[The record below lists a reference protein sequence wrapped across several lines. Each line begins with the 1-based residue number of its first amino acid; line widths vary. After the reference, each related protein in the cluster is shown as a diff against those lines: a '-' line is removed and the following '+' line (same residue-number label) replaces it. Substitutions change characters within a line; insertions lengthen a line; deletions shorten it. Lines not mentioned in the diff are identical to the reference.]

1 MNVRART
8 LTVALLLSLLGSAAG
23 IVLYSVDENTL
34 PIANRVGDY
43 IIHQNAL
50 ANAGVFLL
58 PHAPSYQ
65 DPDPSLALIQ
75 LDEESYK
82 GDPTIGLPAFPYPRG
97 VYGPLLDKLAQAGA
111 RVAVFDIQFLEPS
124 ADPSQDARLA
134 AAMHKMPT
142 VLDYV
147 FGTTAAG
154 QTGLELP
161 PPDLGPAAVSSGYG
175 STDAPGSYFIGQRQ
189 VITTGA
195 TGTYANQRFTSLAA
209 AAVERFTGKRLG
221 TLPTDADGRLLF
233 LPIQQTTRQSLT
245 GRVGSEESTIPIAQ
259 GVSLA
264 TALTEPIA
272 ELRPLVS
279 GKIVLIG
286 ATAQASSDFAP
297 TAAGRIYG
305 VYMNARY
312 IDQLLTG
319 TFITVAPNWLDI
331 LLIVLL
337 PLLLGLA
344 LAELR
349 PTYGIVVSL
358 VAVVVYVEFAVAIY
372 VYHLYLVD
380 LIHVAGAMLLATLFG
395 GLYRVLKEGAQ
406 RKMVTDMFGMHV
418 SPAVVKEILKNE
430 DPRSSLSLRGTR
442 VRVTVFYSDIRG
454 FTSMSETMT
463 PEEIY
468 AQLNEYFDAMCKL
481 VFKYGG
487 YVDKFIGDCIMAV
500 FSAPFQTPQDAKN
513 AVISAFEQQQM
524 IAKMSQEWIAQG
536 KHAFTVGMGVNTG
549 DVVMGNLGASSR
561 MNYTVIGDNVNVAA
575 RLYNVAKGGEI
586 VISDATYQ
594 EVKDVVEVVEMEPVM
609 VKGKSI
615 PIRIY
620 NIVGLK
626 NPPA

>member
-1 MNVRART
+1 MKTRART
-8 LTVALLLSLLGSAAG
+8 LIVALLLALLGSAAG
-23 IVLYSVDENTL
+23 IAVYSLDENTF
-34 PIANRVGDY
+34 PIANRIGDY

-50 ANAGVFLL
+50 ANSSLFLL
-58 PHAPSYQ
+58 PHVPSYD
-65 DPDPSLALIQ
+65 DPDPNLALIQ
-75 LDEESYK
+75 LDENSYG
-82 GDPTIGLPAFPYPRG
+82 GDPAIGLPPFPFPRG
-97 VYGPLLDKLAQAGA
+97 AYAPLLEKLHAAGA
-111 RVAVFDIQFLEPS
+111 KVAVFDIQFLEPS
-124 ADPSQDARLA
+124 ADPSQDAKLA
-134 AAMHKMPT
+134 AAMRKMPT
-142 VLDYV
+142 VLDFV
-147 FGTTAAG
+147 FGTTSSGQAG
-154 QTGLELP
+154 TELP
-161 PPDLGPAAVSSGYG
+161 PPDLAPAAVAEGYG
-175 STDAPGSYFIGQRQ
+175 STDTPGGYFIGQVQ
-189 VITTGA
+189 VIKTGA
-195 TGTYANQRFTSLAA
+195 GGTDANQRYTSLATT
-209 AAVERFTGKRLG
+209 AVERFTGKPIG
-221 TLPTDADGRLLF
+221 TVPTDSYGRLLF
-233 LPIQQTTRQSLT
+233 LPIQQRTKQAII
-245 GRVGSEESTIPIAQ
+245 GRIGSDESNIPIAQ
-259 GVSLA
+259 SIGFA
-264 TALTEPIA
+264 TALGEPVA
-272 ELRPLVS
+272 DLKPLVN

-286 ATAQASSDFAP
+286 ATAQASGDFAT
-297 TAAGRIYG
+297 TASGRIFG

-312 IDQLLTG
+312 IDQLLTH
-319 TFITVAPNWLDI
+319 TFVTVAPNWLDI

-349 PTYGIVVSL
+349 PTYGILVCL
-358 VAVVVYVEFAVAIY
+358 VAVVAYVEFAVAVY
-372 VYHLYLVD
+372 AYHLYMID

-395 GLYRVLKEGAQ
+395 GLYRVIKEGAQ

-418 SPAVVKEILKNE
+418 SPAVVKEILKTE

-442 VRVTVFYSDIRG
+442 VRVTIFYSDIRG

-586 VISDATYQ
+586 VISEATYQ

-609 VKGKSI
+609 VKGKTV